1 MKMRMKRRMRIGRF
15 REFVIPLSSLL
26 IQESLCMWDTSGLQ
40 DGELQELLETH
51 FRYGYK
57 LLSSH
62 DLQRVDI

>member
-1 MKMRMKRRMRIGRF
+1 MGRF

-26 IQESLCMWDTSGLQ
+26 ILELLYMWDSSGLQ
-40 DGELQELLETH
+40 DGELQVLSEIH
-51 FRYGYK
+51 FQYEYR